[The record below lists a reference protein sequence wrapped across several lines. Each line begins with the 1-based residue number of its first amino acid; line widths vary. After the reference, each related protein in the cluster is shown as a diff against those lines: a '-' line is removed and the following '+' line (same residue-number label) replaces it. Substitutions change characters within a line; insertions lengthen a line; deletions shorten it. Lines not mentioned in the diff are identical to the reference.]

1 MPKYDAQR
9 PPKTPP
15 HVSLR
20 SLRIVSGMSL
30 DQVAIAASEILGRD
44 KPMNRGTIAAIES
57 GIRGASPAMLDAIAV
72 AYGLDPGSI
81 VTDYEPRQAAVA
93 S

>member
-1 MPKYDAQR
+1 MPQYDKQR
-9 PPKTPP
+9 QPKTPP

-20 SLRIVSGMSL
+20 SLRVASGMTL
-30 DQVAIAASEILGRD
+30 DQVAVATSEVLGKS

-57 GIRGASPAMLDAIAV
+57 GLRGPSQEVLDAMAV
-72 AYGLDPGSI
+72 AYGLDPGAI
-81 VTDYEPRQAAVA
+81 VTDYEPRAMKAV